1 MADANMYIMNPVFQA
16 ESFNEMVQPLA
27 LYAQAYKEQ
36 EAKIEDMTDKAAALE
51 WIANQNPDSQTAALY
66 RDMSAKI
73 KGIRDDM
80 MINGLQ
86 GGTRSRILGA
96 RRMYSANSAEITRR
110 YEDMQK
116 YQQRMEQ
123 LYDKDNSIVFS
134 PESQNVSLDDFAG
147 GKRPQI
153 KAISGNEIMAR
164 GAAVGKRLTSQMFGD
179 GVVGQEMG
187 GQFWK
192 TYQEQG
198 MTDKAL
204 WNALEAVGK
213 GDDTHFQMA
222 KQVIDGVYNSFK
234 DFSPYDQQRLKDRFI
249 EGVYSG
255 SVYNRQVDHKQNLNF
270 ESDAARDTRLFQ
282 KRMAEDQNRRAEEE
296 HSVQMRIAGATWDP
310 VNKKWDTSNIVNP
323 YGKTG
328 SGNSSGS
335 GSGGSGGGRA
345 NEHPAVYMSGDDD
358 SPFRAYV
365 SNDAVYDKS
374 DGERVDKGH
383 QVNFEYNSI
392 TNTINIKSGDVTLA
406 TYDPEHNKL
415 QNVSKEQ
422 AKKIKDSGINGMF
435 YKVNGGYDRSWSKHD
450 AKLLRAL
457 GKCAWDTMAMNGGNP
472 NVLLNYV
479 GKFKPD
485 ADSWSNNGSMY
496 YGPNRNVSMPTNNEI
511 GYGSSASQYLVGTDD
526 AGDMP

>member
-36 EAKIEDMTDKAAALE
+36 EAKVEDMTDKAAALE

-164 GAAVGKRLTSQMFGD
+164 GAAVGKRLTSQIFGD

-204 WNALEAVGK
+204 WNALDAVGK
-213 GDDTHFQMA
+213 GDSTHFQMA

-255 SVYNRQVDHKQNLNF
+255 SVYNRQVDYKQNLNF

-282 KRMAEDQNRRAEEE
+282 KRMAENQDRRAQGEYE
-296 HSVQMRIAGATWDP
+296 VQMTIAGA
-310 VNKKWDTSNIVNP
+310 KKNPDGTWDTSGVINP
-323 YGKTG
+323 YGKAG
-328 SGNSSGS
+328 SGNSSSS
-335 GSGGSGGGRA
+335 GSGGTDGRMKRHKTKYMTGNDVNWSNAVQKDGHYYDVSGEQSVQRG
-345 NEHPAVYMSGDDD
+345 ESVK
-358 SPFRAYV
+358 F
-365 SNDAVYDKS
+365 KK
-374 DGERVDKGH
+374 DGNKIYAMCNGV
-383 QVNFEYNSI
+383 I
-392 TNTINIKSGDVTLA
+392 IA
-406 TYDPEHNKL
+406 TYNTSDRKLEEVQEHNKVL
-415 QNVSKEQ
+415 NALSIPGNPFKKNNSKYYWR
-422 AKKIKDSGINGMF
+422 KSD
-435 YKVNGGYDRSWSKHD
+435 D
-450 AKLLRAL
+450 KLLRKLCQEAADIIDENNGNINAL
-457 GKCAWDTMAMNGGNP
+457 N
-472 NVLLNYV
+472 NYEFRFQSD
-479 GKFKPD
+479 GTD
-485 ADSWSNNGSMY
+485 AREFFGRGNNGSIFIE
-496 YGPNRNVSMPTNNEI
+496 NLDEEMPSTFDIQTPGQGNIDLAPAN
-511 GYGSSASQYLVGTDD
+511 
-526 AGDMP
+526 